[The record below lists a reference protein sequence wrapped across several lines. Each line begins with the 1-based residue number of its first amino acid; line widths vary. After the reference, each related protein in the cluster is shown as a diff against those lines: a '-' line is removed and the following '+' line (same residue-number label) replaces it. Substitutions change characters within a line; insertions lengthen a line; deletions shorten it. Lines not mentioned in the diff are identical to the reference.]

1 MLKALDNGKFIVYY
15 MFNVGRAFYHAYMN
29 FIKDPENER
38 MIEKRADEIRKIER
52 VGTCE
57 DAYKAITHG
66 KRKARASGARA
77 KKRGDIYSYYITNI
91 GKINSF

>member
-1 MLKALDNGKFIVYY
+1 MAKHAIAVDTSRISIYRGRKI
-15 MFNVGRAFYHAYMN
+15 GRAFYHAYMN

-57 DAYKAITHG
+57 DAL
-66 KRKARASGARA
+66 
-77 KKRGDIYSYYITNI
+77 
-91 GKINSF
+91 